1 MGRNKKVMCNVCYR
15 EMRSDVLKRHMK
27 QHSNKN
33 EKSKINK
40 EELRKHLIKVGNE
53 YQKKLELG
61 KEIYEMLNEGVVSYQ
76 PLTWDM
82 KEAVDLYIENQADL
96 SSEVPEQ
103 LCKDIE
109 TSTDETSMYKFN
121 DLNLDGMD
129 ESPLSGDEIDENELE
144 KTLVYHHNKYV
155 KKIELGAKVCK
166 LIKNKGIHPDS
177 LIPTYKEA
185 LDLYMKESVDSDSDV
200 DSNDL

>member
-1 MGRNKKVMCNVCYR
+1 
-15 EMRSDVLKRHMK
+15 MK

-76 PLTWDM
+76 PLTFDM

-144 KTLVYHHNKYV
+144 KTLVYHHNKYA
-155 KKIELGAKVCK
+155 KKLKLGAKLAK
-166 LIKNKGIHPDS
+166 LIKKKGIHPDS

>member
-1 MGRNKKVMCNVCYR
+1 
-15 EMRSDVLKRHMK
+15 MRSDVLKRHMK

-76 PLTWDM
+76 PLTFDM

-121 DLNLDGMD
+121 NLNLDGMD

-155 KKIELGAKVCK
+155 KKIELGAKVGK

-200 DSNDL
+200 DSHDL